1 MKLEITKVYRTLEGI
16 GSDVKSEML
25 NQKEDLKERI
35 NDIDKYYSDLTG
47 EMRVEIHDVRVMA
60 RDTVSSKAKELDN
73 KVND

>member
-1 MKLEITKVYRTLEGI
+1 
-16 GSDVKSEML
+16 ML

>member
-1 MKLEITKVYRTLEGI
+1 LKLEITKVYRTLEGI

-60 RDTVSSKAKELDN
+60 RDTVSGKAKELDN